1 MPFTK
6 NDKNINRSGRKN
18 GSTKQ
23 DHSRNK
29 NEVP

>member
-18 GSTKQ
+18 GST
-23 DHSRNK
+23 NK
-29 NEVP
+29 TTHEIRTK